1 MRAPLGGAFFFLNS
15 SDICS
20 IVTNSTPSCFI
31 KCSMSLQ
38 HDKRDVDSMLCIHTS
53 RALEVDVV
61 VQIHQGVWLVA
72 V

>member
-1 MRAPLGGAFFFLNS
+1 
-15 SDICS
+15 
-20 IVTNSTPSCFI
+20 
-31 KCSMSLQ
+31 MSLQ